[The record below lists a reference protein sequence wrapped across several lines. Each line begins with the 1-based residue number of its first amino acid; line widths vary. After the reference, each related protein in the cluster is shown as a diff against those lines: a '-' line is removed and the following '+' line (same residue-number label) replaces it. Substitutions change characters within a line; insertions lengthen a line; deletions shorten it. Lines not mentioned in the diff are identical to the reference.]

1 MKYITCCFDD
11 IFGDRLNTV
20 PNKIIGY
27 MTQKISAYK
36 KKNFFELI
44 TILAHSASHPAI
56 RLEIPMLAAFI
67 SNNPLTI
74 IEIV

>member
-1 MKYITCCFDD
+1 
-11 IFGDRLNTV
+11 
-20 PNKIIGY
+20 